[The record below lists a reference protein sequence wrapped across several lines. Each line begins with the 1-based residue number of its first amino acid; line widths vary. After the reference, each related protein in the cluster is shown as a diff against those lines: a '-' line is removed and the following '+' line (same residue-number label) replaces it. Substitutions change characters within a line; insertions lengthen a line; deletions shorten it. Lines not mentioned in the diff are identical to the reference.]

1 MHTNRKKE
9 LDPKKERWWKVRKKT
24 ISNEKMEKRRNQLPV
39 TVQLILE
46 KEHNIL
52 LLRRYQTGYE
62 DGNYCLPGGH
72 VDPGEEIKQAM
83 VREAQEEIG
92 VTIKK
97 EDLKL
102 VHILNR
108 KLETGE
114 YLDFIFQTDQW
125 EGMPTLLEPDKSDNL
140 IWSKKEELPSNII
153 SYIPDLFSTKELYLA
168 YGWEEEK

>member
-1 MHTNRKKE
+1 
-9 LDPKKERWWKVRKKT
+9 
-24 ISNEKMEKRRNQLPV
+24 MEERRNQLPV

-46 KEHNIL
+46 RDNEIL

-72 VDPGEEIKQAM
+72 VDAGEEIRQAM
-83 VREAQEEIG
+83 VREAKEEIG
-92 VTIKK
+92 VTIVK
-97 EDLKL
+97 ENLKL

-108 KLETGE
+108 KLEKGE
-114 YLDFIFQTDQW
+114 YLDFIFQTDTF
-125 EGMPTLLEPDKSDNL
+125 EGIPTLLEPDKSDNL
-140 IWSKKEELPSNII
+140 IWTKKEELPSNII